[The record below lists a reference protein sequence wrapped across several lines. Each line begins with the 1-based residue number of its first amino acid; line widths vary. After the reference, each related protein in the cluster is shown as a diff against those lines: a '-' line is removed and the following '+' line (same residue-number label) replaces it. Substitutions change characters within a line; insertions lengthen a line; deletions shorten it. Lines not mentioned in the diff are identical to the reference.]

1 MKKSIR
7 YTKKQARKFPLS
19 ADAVQKIADMQRDLD
34 ACHYSFANIIGYLK
48 GTFESLSFRPAIL
61 AGAAA
66 TEETNKLIEKMC
78 LLAFDNGRKV
88 IELEAKVRE
97 LEENLNKHDLE
108 HKEMPQSCY

>member
-1 MKKSIR
+1 MPQIKSSLFLDWL
-7 YTKKQARKFPLS
+7 KENCP
-19 ADAVQKIADMQRDLD
+19 DLLKMEIP
-34 ACHYSFANIIGYLK
+34 FANIIGYLK

-97 LEENLNKHDLE
+97 LEEKLK
-108 HKEMPQSCY
+108 QA